1 MYFPFAL
8 VVLFGMFSIVAEA
21 GQQPSPSDNLRFYG
35 LELGAAMN
43 ARIFRFQ
50 STMIIPAGSP
60 ESNTNAIQYL
70 WPGMEAYQ
78 RNNVFQNVIANGAPG
93 EWYLEPYYCCKYD
106 MPKRKLWDPNVDK
119 IFSPVAM
126 LVPGMKVYPGDSL
139 TNTFT
144 LNPLTM
150 KWHNNWINIPGPAGT
165 AAGEAAFSGGLV
177 FDPKDY
183 DDDNTTAGEIY
194 TSAIF
199 AIELQRA
206 GQWDFGNLSWRDIIL
221 EIDTKDTTWCTNG
234 PHLNNEAPFKF
245 NFSPPVASVV
255 DNVVRC
261 YIAEMNF
268 VSP

>member
-1 MYFPFAL
+1 MYCPFALL
-8 VVLFGMFSIVAEA
+8 VVLFAMFSIMVEA

-50 STMIIPAGSP
+50 STMIIPSGSP
-60 ESNTNAIQYL
+60 DSNTNAIQYL
-70 WPGMEAYQ
+70 WPGMEPYQ

-93 EWYLEPYYCCKYD
+93 EC
-106 MPKRKLWDPNVDK
+106 
-119 IFSPVAM
+119 PVKM

-144 LNPLTM
+144 LNQFTNI
-150 KWHNNWINIPGPAGT
+150 WYNNWINIPRSAGT
-165 AAGEAAFSGGLV
+165 EAGEVAYSGGIV
-177 FDPKDY
+177 FDPKNY
-183 DDDNTTAGEIY
+183 DDDNTTNGEIF

-206 GQWDFGNLSWRDIIL
+206 GKWDFGQLSWRDIIL
-221 EIDTKDTTWCTNG
+221 EIDTRDTTWCTKGPYLNG
-234 PHLNNEAPFKF
+234 GGSFKF
-245 NFSPPVASVV
+245 NFSPPVVAVV

-261 YIAEMNF
+261 YIAEMNY